1 MGINRRDCLKGAA
14 ALAVGSMLPHQQAG
28 AQSRAE
34 TLRQV
39 LGTSFTSLDPT
50 MQGATRESA
59 PLSMNI
65 YDRLACFEKKST
77 PGGLTFDMDNI
88 RGELADRIDRSS
100 DGLTFTF
107 HIREGATWHD
117 ETPVEATDVKWSLDR
132 AVSAPSLA
140 KPQTANGSMT
150 STEQFKIVGDRQ
162 IEIKLSKP
170 DRLALATL
178 CVPSV
183 FMINSKLAK
192 RHATDEDPWAGNW
205 LKENTAAGGAYMVE
219 SNRPGQ
225 QIVLK
230 RNDSWKNGKDSKL
243 PYFRR
248 VIAQTVPDVSA
259 RASLVERGDADM
271 TLDAA
276 TSDILG
282 IEQRGKARV
291 IAVPQ
296 NNAIHQIAL
305 NTQLAPFN
313 DLRVR
318 RAISMAIPY
327 EAMFRAALFERGKR
341 LYGATWTE
349 PTEPLIFQP
358 VPNRTDIGKARTL
371 LAEAGFA
378 SGFKTTFSFA
388 ASAASLNEPMASLI
402 QESLAKIGVEVTVQK
417 LPESQFVQMM
427 SERRLPMF
435 FDYETSWFPAAEY
448 VIRTFFSGPQRWN
461 ASAWNN
467 PEVIK
472 LAEEARFET
481 NQQVYNQ
488 KVVRIVK
495 HIADEVP
502 VCLLWQP
509 GHDAVVGRDIE
520 GYTYWFHRGADYRDL
535 KRA

>member
-1 MGINRRDCLKGAA
+1 MAINRREYLKGTAA
-14 ALAVGSMLPHQQAG
+14 IALGSMMSHQPAA

-39 LGTSFTSLDPT
+39 LGSSFTSLDPT
-50 MQGATRESA
+50 MQGGTREGA

-65 YDRLACFEKKST
+65 YDRLASFEKKST
-77 PGGLTFDMDNI
+77 PGGMTFDMDNI
-88 RGELADRIDRSS
+88 RGELAHRIDRSS
-100 DGLTFTF
+100 DGLSFTF

-117 ETPVEATDVKWSLDR
+117 GTPVEIADVKWSLDR
-132 AVSAPSLA
+132 SVSAQSLA
-140 KPQTANGSMT
+140 KAQTANGSMT
-150 STEQFKIVGDRQ
+150 DTEQFKVVGDRQ
-162 IEIKLSKP
+162 IEIKLAKP

-192 RHATDEDPWAGNW
+192 RYATADDPWASNW

-230 RNDSWKNGKDSKL
+230 RNDNWKNGKDGKL

-276 TSDILG
+276 TSDIVG

-291 IAVPQ
+291 IPVPQ

-327 EAMFRAALFERGKR
+327 EALFKAALFERGKP
-341 LYGATWTE
+341 LYGSTWTK

-358 VPNRTDIGKARTL
+358 VPNHTDIAKAKAM

-388 ASAASLNEPMASLI
+388 TSAASLCEPMASLI
-402 QESLAKIGVEVTVQK
+402 QESLGKVGVEVAVQK
-417 LPESQFVQMM
+417 LPESQFVQLM

-461 ASAWNN
+461 ASAWNDAD
-467 PEVIK
+467 VIR

-481 NQQVYNQ
+481 NQQVYNE
-488 KVVRIVK
+488 KVIRIVK
-495 HIADEVP
+495 RIADEVP

-509 GHDAVVGRDIE
+509 GHDAVIGRDIQ

-535 KRA
+535 TRA